1 MRRYLS
7 ACTAVGVLA
16 LTVAVAAQNPPPTP
30 QTQPQTPAAA
40 SQPIATVEGCLVREK
55 DVPGRTPNP
64 AERAGVL
71 EDYILTSAKVVK
83 GSAPPA
89 AAPQARPGDPVGTS
103 GAASAAMFDVKGM
116 DDARLKEFVGKRVQI
131 DGTFA
136 DLEKSPSAS
145 RTQDLIDIRATAIRP
160 AAGDCSAK

>member
-7 ACTAVGVLA
+7 ACSAVGVLA
-16 LTVAVAAQNPPPTP
+16 LTVGVAAQNPPATP

-55 DVPGRTPNP
+55 DVPGRAPNP

-71 EDYILTSAKVVK
+71 EDYILTSAKVIK
-83 GSAPPA
+83 GLAPPA
-89 AAPQARPGDPVGTS
+89 AAPQARPGEPVGTS
-103 GAASAAMFDVKGM
+103 GAASMFDVKGM

-136 DLEKSPSAS
+136 DVEKSPSAG
-145 RTQDLIDIRATAIRP
+145 RTEDLIDLRATAIRP